1 MNCDAKVGLQ
11 PTRSR
16 STVLTAAIWAALA
29 IGATAAN
36 SQEAPPAYTIA
47 PPSHPTGLKISGFGT
62 LGYWDST
69 GPDDLVFRRELGQN
83 VPKID
88 KNHAKADSRLGL
100 QLNYQASERIELVG
114 QLVVREH
121 AHFRADHTIEWAF
134 AKFRPTEDTQL
145 RLGRVGLDMFMLS
158 DYRNVGYAY
167 NWVRPPTEFYG
178 WIPFYSINGGDA
190 VKTLAMA
197 DGHLKV
203 KVFGGKTEAGLPWQ
217 AGSYQLGARILGLGA
232 TWENDE
238 WRLRAYHTRLK
249 FTDNAPFDQLIPTL
263 QTYASIWP
271 TGGEY
276 ADDLQLIGQRLHYTV
291 VGAAWESDGWQI
303 SGEFSYTHANTTF
316 APQGKSAYVSIGRR
330 FDKWVPFIGFAR
342 NWDSAKLVLDAPPFS
357 GLDPAAQSLR
367 DAFDSTHTD
376 QYTASL
382 GVRWDVADRMAVKVQ
397 WDRSVV
403 AINGTQLWGY
413 GSAPWTGKAK
423 QLWSATLDFTF

>member
-1 MNCDAKVGLQ
+1 MNCDAITGR
-11 PTRSR
+11 PHATSSR
-16 STVLTAAIWAALA
+16 SLWTRAVLAAL
-29 IGATAAN
+29 TFCAAPVQA
-36 SQEAPPAYTIA
+36 QESSPSYQLSPPR
-47 PPSHPTGLKISGFGT
+47 HPTGLKVSGFGT
-62 LGYWDST
+62 LGYWHST
-69 GPDDLVFRRELGQN
+69 GADDLIFRRELGQN

-100 QLNYQASERIELVG
+100 QLNYLASERLELVG
-114 QLVVREH
+114 QIVLREQ

-134 AKFRPTEDTQL
+134 AKFRPTEDTQV
-145 RLGRVGLDMFMLS
+145 RLGRVGMDLFMLS

-190 VKTLAMA
+190 VKTLPVG

-203 KVFGGKTEAGLPWQ
+203 KVFGGKTETGMPWQ
-217 AGSYQLGARILGLGA
+217 AGSYSLGARIAGLGA
-232 TWENDE
+232 TWESDE

-271 TGGEY
+271 SGGQY

-291 VGAAWESDGWQI
+291 VGAAWERDGWQI

-316 APQGKSAYVSIGRR
+316 APQGKSAYLSLGRR

-342 NWDSAKLVLDAPPFS
+342 NWDSAKLKLDAPPAP
-357 GLDPAAQSLR
+357 GLDPAAQYLNEFF
-367 DAFDSTHTD
+367 ASTHTD
-376 QYTASL
+376 QYTASV
-382 GVRWDVADRMAVKVQ
+382 GVRWDVADRMALKVQ

-403 AINGTQLWGY
+403 ATNGTQLWGY
-413 GSAPWTGKAK
+413 GTVPWHGGAK
-423 QLWSATLDFTF
+423 QVWSTTLDFTF